1 MVRYCN
7 IAISLSSPA
16 VDYVSASSGPL
27 EVIESSDE
35 GEDRMRVVGD
45 SKVGPTGVVELLHLT
60 SLRALCE
67 GCEV

>member
-1 MVRYCN
+1 M
-7 IAISLSSPA
+7 
-16 VDYVSASSGPL
+16 DDVSASSGPL

-45 SKVGPTGVVELLHLT
+45 SKVGPTGVVELLYLT